1 VRVIEL
7 RVENFKNIALV
18 EFSPPGGTVIVSGA
32 NGAGKSA
39 LIDSYWMALDRKHAA
54 KSYPDPIKH
63 GEENAKV
70 VVDLGKYIVT
80 RTWTKTNTYLKIENT
95 EGAVFKSPD
104 AMLNSLIGE
113 LSFDPQE
120 FAQQSEKEQLEIL
133 LSLLDLPIDLTAIDE
148 KRKNTYAKRT
158 EINRG
163 VKDLEG
169 QLKGIEIPPDVPDEE
184 LNTADIMTDFHVA
197 TDQVAANKDV
207 RNKLT
212 AANEQKVNL
221 CSHQSQLNDQI
232 LRLGEQIA
240 QIETQVTQCANQIDV
255 ASSDIATLTDE
266 VNTLEDPDLEVF
278 QVRLAEVEETNVLV
292 RKKQER
298 AEVAKQ
304 LTVAKTNSTLL
315 TQDIQSI
322 DSEKAEAIENATMPV
337 PLLSFNE
344 SGVTYNGVPLKQCS
358 AAEQLRVSVAM
369 AMALNP
375 EIRVIR
381 ITDGSLLDSSN
392 LALIEEMAE
401 EEDFQVWIE
410 RVDESGKLGVYIKE
424 GEVVAEN
431 PVLDESQQ
439 AVDYLERQQD
449 EIDEGIHD
457 EEAPPGT
464 HDNEEEERKSEMPSM
479 PEPTT
484 NKP

>member
-1 VRVIEL
+1 MRVIEL
-7 RVENFKNIALV
+7 RVENFKNLTLV
-18 EFSPPGGTVIVSGA
+18 KFSPPDGTVIVSGA

-120 FAQQSEKEQLEIL
+120 FAQQSEKEQLGIL
-133 LSLLDLPIDLTAIDE
+133 LSLLDLPIDLTVIDE
-148 KRKNTYAKRT
+148 KRKVIYAKRT
-158 EINRG
+158 EVNRD

-169 QLKGIEIPPDVPDEE
+169 QLKGIEIPKDVPDEE
-184 LNTADIMTDFHVA
+184 LNTADVMTEMQAA
-197 TDQVAANKDV
+197 TEQNTANQNRRMELQQVQQDLETGK
-207 RNKLT
+207 NKL
-212 AANEQKVNL
+212 Q
-221 CSHQSQLNDQI
+221 QLESEI
-232 LRLGEQIA
+232 AECKEQIE
-240 QIETQVTQCANQIDV
+240 I
-255 ASSDIATLTDE
+255 DIAA
-266 VNTLEDPDLEVF
+266 VNSLSTVVDNIVDLDLEAF
-278 QVRLAEVEETNVLV
+278 KVRLAEVEETNVLV

-315 TQDIQSI
+315 TDDIQAI

-344 SGVTYNGVPLKQCS
+344 SGVTYNDIPLKQCS

-392 LALIEEMAE
+392 LTLIEEMAK

-431 PVLDESQQ
+431 PVPDESQQ
-439 AVDYLERQQD
+439 AIDYLERHQD
-449 EIDEGIHD
+449 MIDSGALD

-464 HDNEEEERKSEMPSM
+464 FDNEEEEHKGEMPSM
-479 PEPTT
+479 PEPAT

>member
-1 VRVIEL
+1 MRVIEL
-7 RVENFKNIALV
+7 RVENFKNLTLV
-18 EFSPPGGTVIVSGA
+18 EFSPPDGTVIVSGA

-70 VVDLGKYIVT
+70 VVNLGKYIVT

-133 LSLLDLPIDLTAIDE
+133 LSLLDLPIDLTVIDE
-148 KRKNTYAKRT
+148 KRKTIYAKRT
-158 EINRG
+158 EVNRD

-169 QLKGIEIPPDVPDEE
+169 QLKGIEIPPDIPDEE
-184 LNTADIMTDFHVA
+184 LNTADIMTEY
-197 TDQVAANKDV
+197 QVASDHNVENNTKRLDLVSEQETSKTLLAQKDY
-207 RNKLT
+207 LI
-212 AANEQKVNL
+212 EQL
-221 CSHQSQLNDQI
+221 Q
-232 LRLGEQIA
+232 
-240 QIETQVTQCANQIDV
+240 QIESNITKCTEAQKENDTKV
-255 ASSDIATLTDE
+255 AKLINE
-266 VNTLEDPDLEVF
+266 VEVIVDSDLESF
-278 QVRLAEVEETNVLV
+278 KTRLAEVEETNVIV

-304 LTVAKTNSTLL
+304 LTIAKTNSTLL
-315 TQDIQSI
+315 TQDIQAI

-337 PLLSFNE
+337 PMLSFNE
-344 SGVTYNGVPLKQCS
+344 SGVTYNDVPLKQCS

-392 LALIEEMAE
+392 LALIEEMAK

-424 GEVVAEN
+424 GEIVAEN
-431 PVLDESQQ
+431 PVPDESQQ
-439 AVDYLERQQD
+439 AVDYLERHQD
-449 EIDEGIHD
+449 MIDSGAL
-457 EEAPPGT
+457 EEETPPGT
-464 HDNEEEERKSEMPSM
+464 NDNEEEEHKGDMPSM
-479 PEPTT
+479 PEPAT